1 MPEVLF
7 VGREREIDVYKKF
20 LARETPWVLIIT
32 GLGGIGKTTLLHRL
46 AEYTSSE
53 ATLLKTGV
61 VTLDFAN
68 EELRNDPLKLLDKLT
83 TDTAPYCDL
92 QQIDSE
98 FKNELLESLD
108 QLAQLSK
115 ERAQTGTSDPEDL
128 ALREIR
134 HQMRELATEA
144 FYLQIKTFTLERLVV
159 MLDTCEWLS
168 EPEGIEVGQ
177 WVLNELIPEI
187 HTRIRQK
194 GRQCPVVM
202 FSRLQPRLDVIKGQ
216 DQRRLTLP
224 MLGKAEVD
232 HYLEHMGMR
241 DAELR
246 QRVYEVTHGHAL
258 CVSIIGDFWQQRE
271 AQEQPLTLADLP
283 ELQVQEFSEIA
294 LMRFTNERVL
304 RQLKP
309 PFKELTQYGVLL
321 RSFDLPLLRT
331 VFPELLPE
339 PEALERFNQLIR
351 YPFIESRGN
360 YRYAFHELLRE
371 ALPEETQKED
381 PEAWKGY
388 HKRALDYLTTVSFH
402 SPDWYYHLL
411 AYDEKQGL
419 EAWQQAIQEARESGK
434 REYSGA
440 LLQAALDKA
449 LKLSPAAHAEIK
461 YEEGRFNYYGVQWEE
476 ALKSY
481 KEALASFKEIEDFSG
496 HANCYQAIGDVQ
508 RALGKLE
515 DALESYEKARAFYQQ
530 LGDQFGEARSC
541 QAMGDVQRLRN
552 DLDAALQ
559 CYERCLDLF
568 RQVNDKPEEAKAL
581 EAVGDVQ
588 QLRNDLDAAQRTYE
602 QALALYQEEKD
613 RLKRA
618 KVLKA
623 IGDVQRLRQERNA
636 ALESYGQALALFGE
650 LKEPAEEAGVR
661 QAVGEMERPQ
671 SGQEALSKSN
681 GQVIQPG
688 QSSFMAVAPSG
699 TQTLSPPPIISLPPQ
714 QRLSR
719 RNIVWSLV
727 GLAILVVLIAAIVLP
742 RSFSHTA
749 GPQPT
754 PSPTAHPGLTVSP
767 ASFNANTD
775 CIFTGSS
782 WTCTAALSN
791 NQHAS
796 FIWSASGKGIEGIA
810 FHAPSHSLSPGKTTQ
825 VYITV
830 PNTRCPAMA
839 TFTFTSPANTVHVP
853 WSCAPPTL
861 TITPNVLNCV
871 NSSNLNAWTCST
883 TLAETPGSQG
893 GLKWTASSNTPE
905 VIFNP
910 SRGILSLGQLTQVT
924 ISVQSTTCPN
934 NATFTFTGPSNSA
947 KATWRCPT
955 PSPQSMLAVNP
966 ASFNANTDCTYNA
979 NQGWTCKESLINNQG
994 SQGGTSLNWS
1004 ASSSGI
1010 SGVNFAPPTGT
1021 LPSGQEA
1028 QVTITVPNTTCPASA
1043 TFSFTGPVNTV
1054 TVSWSCTAHVMRN
1067 EMS

>member
-46 AEYTSSE
+46 AEYTLSE
-53 ATLLKTGV
+53 ATLFKTGT

-98 FKNELLESLD
+98 FKHELLESLD

-115 ERAQTGTSDPEDL
+115 ERAQTGTSDSEDL

-144 FYLQIKTFTLERLVV
+144 LYLQIKTFKLDRLVM

-177 WVLNELIPEI
+177 WVLNELIPEM

-194 GRQCPVVM
+194 GRQCSIVM
-202 FSRLQPRLDVIKGQ
+202 FSRVQPRLDVIRGQ

-309 PFKELTQYGVLL
+309 PFKELTQYGILL
-321 RSFDLPLLRT
+321 RGFDLPLLRT

-339 PEALERFNQLIR
+339 SEALERFNQLIR

-449 LKLSPAAHAEIK
+449 LKLSLEAHAEIK

-481 KEALASFKEIEDFSG
+481 KEALASFKEIEDLPW

-508 RALGKLE
+508 RALGKLD

-530 LGDQFGEARSC
+530 LGDQSGEARSC

-568 RQVNDKPEEAKAL
+568 RQVNDKLEEAKAL

-602 QALALYQEEKD
+602 KALALYQEEKD

-636 ALESYGQALALFGE
+636 ALESYGQALALYGE
-650 LKEPAEEAGVR
+650 LKEPVEEAGVR
-661 QAVGEMERPQ
+661 RALEEMERPQ
-671 SGQEALSKSN
+671 SGQEALEQSRPKQFSQS
-681 GQVIQPG
+681 GQPIPATIG
-688 QSSFMAVAPSG
+688 ASMALGSTSPS
-699 TQTLSPPPIISLPPQ
+699 QSLPIRQYPQ
-714 QRLSR
+714 KRQSPLKVGMILMIGLVLVLLAGSLS
-719 RNIVWSLV
+719 
-727 GLAILVVLIAAIVLP
+727 LIFYVRSGAA
-742 RSFSHTA
+742 
-749 GPQPT
+749 QPT
-754 PSPTAHPGLTVSP
+754 IIPSPT
-767 ASFNANTD
+767 
-775 CIFTGSS
+775 
-782 WTCTAALSN
+782 
-791 NQHAS
+791 
-796 FIWSASGKGIEGIA
+796 SA
-810 FHAPSHSLSPGKTTQ
+810 
-825 VYITV
+825 
-830 PNTRCPAMA
+830 
-839 TFTFTSPANTVHVP
+839 TST
-853 WSCAPPTL
+853 
-861 TITPNVLNCV
+861 
-871 NSSNLNAWTCST
+871 
-883 TLAETPGSQG
+883 
-893 GLKWTASSNTPE
+893 
-905 VIFNP
+905 
-910 SRGILSLGQLTQVT
+910 
-924 ISVQSTTCPN
+924 
-934 NATFTFTGPSNSA
+934 
-947 KATWRCPT
+947 
-955 PSPQSMLAVNP
+955 
-966 ASFNANTDCTYNA
+966 
-979 NQGWTCKESLINNQG
+979 
-994 SQGGTSLNWS
+994 
-1004 ASSSGI
+1004 
-1010 SGVNFAPPTGT
+1010 
-1021 LPSGQEA
+1021 
-1028 QVTITVPNTTCPASA
+1028 NTTATAQASA
-1043 TFSFTGPVNTV
+1043 TAQPSANSTSTATAVVAYPKLDKQYKGIMYNTTYHINSDTSFSIEQDRGTISGYCIISPPLVGSGPLMGTIDASGMIQFIVQNDKDGTTIRFTGFVQSDNSLQGTYITSGIYGPQMGN
-1054 TVSWSCTAHVMRN
+1054 WFEAPA
-1067 EMS
+1067 

>member
-1 MPEVLF
+1 
-7 VGREREIDVYKKF
+7 
-20 LARETPWVLIIT
+20 
-32 GLGGIGKTTLLHRL
+32 
-46 AEYTSSE
+46 
-53 ATLLKTGV
+53 
-61 VTLDFAN
+61 
-68 EELRNDPLKLLDKLT
+68 
-83 TDTAPYCDL
+83 
-92 QQIDSE
+92 
-98 FKNELLESLD
+98 
-108 QLAQLSK
+108 
-115 ERAQTGTSDPEDL
+115 
-128 ALREIR
+128 
-134 HQMRELATEA
+134 MRELATEA
-144 FYLQIKTFTLERLVV
+144 FYLQIKTFKLERLVI

-177 WVLNELIPEI
+177 WVLNELMPEI

-194 GRQCPVVM
+194 GRQCSIVM
-202 FSRLQPRLDVIKGQ
+202 FSRVQPKLDVIRGQ

-434 REYSGA
+434 REYCGA

-449 LKLSPAAHAEIK
+449 LKLSLEAHAEIK

-481 KEALASFKEIEDFSG
+481 KEALASFKEIEDLPG

-508 RALGKLE
+508 RALGKLD

-530 LGDQFGEARSC
+530 LGDQSGEARSC

-552 DLDAALQ
+552 DLDASLQ

-568 RQVNDKPEEAKAL
+568 RQVNDKLEEAKAL

-588 QLRNDLDAAQRTYE
+588 RMRNEQDAALKSYE

-623 IGDVQRLRQERNA
+623 IGDVQQLRQERNA
-636 ALESYGQALALFGE
+636 ALESYGQALALYGE
-650 LKEPAEEAGVR
+650 LKEPAEEASVR
-661 QAVGEMERPQ
+661 QAVEEMGQPQ
-671 SGQEALSKSN
+671 SEQEAKEQTSPKS
-681 GQVIQPG
+681 QPG
-688 QSSFMAVAPSG
+688 QAIPVSATSPSQPLPIRPRLPKAQSPLKVGVILMIGLVLVLLAGSGSLIFYAHSGAANSLNANSTATAQATIIPSPTSATSTNTTPTTSSEPNSLLLYPPYTGTLALNDSLNDNSSNNWFEGGSSNGACVFTGGAYHVFAIQLETTISCPARATNFSNFAYQIQMTIIKGDFGGSIFRLNTNDNFYLFGISTKGSYNLSIHSKNSG
-699 TQTLSPPPIISLPPQ
+699 FQTLSSGQSSAINTG
-714 QRLSR
+714 LSQP
-719 RNIVWSLV
+719 N
-727 GLAILVVLIAAIVLP
+727 LIAIVASGSELDLYVNQQLI
-742 RSFSHTA
+742 S
-749 GPQPT
+749 
-754 PSPTAHPGLTVSP
+754 TVIDGTY
-767 ASFNANTD
+767 NRGQ
-775 CIFTGSS
+775 IGV
-782 WTCTAALSN
+782 
-791 NQHAS
+791 
-796 FIWSASGKGIEGIA
+796 SASASQDQTEVM
-810 FHAPSHSLSPGKTTQ
+810 F
-825 VYITV
+825 
-830 PNTRCPAMA
+830 
-839 TFTFTSPANTVHVP
+839 
-853 WSCAPPTL
+853 
-861 TITPNVLNCV
+861 
-871 NSSNLNAWTCST
+871 SN
-883 TLAETPGSQG
+883 
-893 GLKWTASSNTPE
+893 
-905 VIFNP
+905 
-910 SRGILSLGQLTQVT
+910 
-924 ISVQSTTCPN
+924 
-934 NATFTFTGPSNSA
+934 
-947 KATWRCPT
+947 
-955 PSPQSMLAVNP
+955 
-966 ASFNANTDCTYNA
+966 
-979 NQGWTCKESLINNQG
+979 
-994 SQGGTSLNWS
+994 
-1004 ASSSGI
+1004 
-1010 SGVNFAPPTGT
+1010 
-1021 LPSGQEA
+1021 A
-1028 QVTITVPNTTCPASA
+1028 QVW
-1043 TFSFTGPVNTV
+1043 TF
-1054 TVSWSCTAHVMRN
+1054 
-1067 EMS
+1067 

>member
-1 MPEVLF
+1 M
-7 VGREREIDVYKKF
+7 
-20 LARETPWVLIIT
+20 
-32 GLGGIGKTTLLHRL
+32 
-46 AEYTSSE
+46 
-53 ATLLKTGV
+53 
-61 VTLDFAN
+61 
-68 EELRNDPLKLLDKLT
+68 
-83 TDTAPYCDL
+83 
-92 QQIDSE
+92 
-98 FKNELLESLD
+98 
-108 QLAQLSK
+108 
-115 ERAQTGTSDPEDL
+115 
-128 ALREIR
+128 
-134 HQMRELATEA
+134 
-144 FYLQIKTFTLERLVV
+144 
-159 MLDTCEWLS
+159 MLDSCEWLS

-177 WVLNELIPEI
+177 WVLDELIPEI

-283 ELQVQEFSEIA
+283 ELQGQEFSEIA

-388 HKRALDYLTTVSFH
+388 HKRALDFLTKVSFH

-434 REYSGA
+434 REYNGA

-449 LKLSPAAHAEIK
+449 LKLSLEAHAEIK

-481 KEALASFKEIEDFSG
+481 KEALASFKEIEDFPG

-508 RALGKLE
+508 RALGKLAE
-515 DALESYEKARAFYQQ
+515 ALENYEKARAFYQQ
-530 LGDQFGEARSC
+530 LGDQFGAARSC

-559 CYERCLDLF
+559 CYERCLVLF
-568 RQVNDKPEEAKAL
+568 RQIGERSEEAKAL

-588 QLRNDLDAAQRTYE
+588 RMRNEQDAALKSYE

-623 IGDVQRLRQERNA
+623 IGDVQQLRQERNA
-636 ALESYGQALALFGE
+636 ALESYGQALALYGE
-650 LKEPAEEAGVR
+650 LKEPAEEASVR
-661 QAVGEMERPQ
+661 RSVEEMGQLQ
-671 SGQEALSKSN
+671 SEQEAKEQSSPKQFS
-681 GQVIQPG
+681 QPG
-688 QSSFMAVAPSG
+688 QAIPATTGTPMAVYDTSPSQSQLIRQRPPKAQSPLKVG
-699 TQTLSPPPIISLPPQ
+699 MILMIGLVLVLLAGSLSLILSAHSGAGNSLNANATATAQANATAQAATATTIAYANATQAAIPPTTSSEPPNPYSGALALNDSLNDNSSNNWFEGGSSNGACVFTGGAYHVFAIQLETTISCPAKATNFSDFAYQIQMTIIKGDFGGLIFRLNTNDNFYLFGISTEGSYNLSIHSKNSGFQTLSVGQSSAINTG
-714 QRLSR
+714 LSQP
-719 RNIVWSLV
+719 N
-727 GLAILVVLIAAIVLP
+727 LIAIVASGSELDLYVNQQLI
-742 RSFSHTA
+742 S
-749 GPQPT
+749 
-754 PSPTAHPGLTVSP
+754 TVIDGTY
-767 ASFNANTD
+767 NRGQ
-775 CIFTGSS
+775 IGV
-782 WTCTAALSN
+782 
-791 NQHAS
+791 
-796 FIWSASGKGIEGIA
+796 SASASQDQTEVM
-810 FHAPSHSLSPGKTTQ
+810 F
-825 VYITV
+825 
-830 PNTRCPAMA
+830 
-839 TFTFTSPANTVHVP
+839 
-853 WSCAPPTL
+853 
-861 TITPNVLNCV
+861 
-871 NSSNLNAWTCST
+871 SN
-883 TLAETPGSQG
+883 
-893 GLKWTASSNTPE
+893 
-905 VIFNP
+905 
-910 SRGILSLGQLTQVT
+910 
-924 ISVQSTTCPN
+924 
-934 NATFTFTGPSNSA
+934 
-947 KATWRCPT
+947 
-955 PSPQSMLAVNP
+955 
-966 ASFNANTDCTYNA
+966 
-979 NQGWTCKESLINNQG
+979 
-994 SQGGTSLNWS
+994 
-1004 ASSSGI
+1004 
-1010 SGVNFAPPTGT
+1010 
-1021 LPSGQEA
+1021 A
-1028 QVTITVPNTTCPASA
+1028 QVW
-1043 TFSFTGPVNTV
+1043 TF
-1054 TVSWSCTAHVMRN
+1054 
-1067 EMS
+1067 

>member
-20 LARETPWVLIIT
+20 LARERPWVLIIT

-46 AEYTSSE
+46 AEYTLSE
-53 ATLLKTGV
+53 ATLFKTGT

-83 TDTAPYCDL
+83 IDTAPYCNL
-92 QQIDSE
+92 RQIDSE
-98 FKNELLESLD
+98 FKHELLESLD
-108 QLAQLSK
+108 QLAQISK
-115 ERAQTGTSDPEDL
+115 ERAQTGRSDSEDL
-128 ALREIR
+128 ALREIH

-177 WVLNELIPEI
+177 WVLNELIPEM

-194 GRQCPVVM
+194 GRQCSIVM
-202 FSRLQPRLDVIKGQ
+202 FSRVQPRLDVIKGQ

-283 ELQVQEFSEIA
+283 ELQVQGFSEIA

-381 PEAWKGY
+381 PEAWRGY

-449 LKLSPAAHAEIK
+449 LKLSLEAHAEIK

-481 KEALASFKEIEDFSG
+481 KEALASFKEIEDLPW

-508 RALGKLE
+508 RALGKLD

-530 LGDQFGEARSC
+530 LGDQSGEARSC

-568 RQVNDKPEEAKAL
+568 RQVNDKLEEAKAL

-602 QALALYQEEKD
+602 QA
-613 RLKRA
+613 
-618 KVLKA
+618 
-623 IGDVQRLRQERNA
+623 
-636 ALESYGQALALFGE
+636 
-650 LKEPAEEAGVR
+650 
-661 QAVGEMERPQ
+661 
-671 SGQEALSKSN
+671 
-681 GQVIQPG
+681 
-688 QSSFMAVAPSG
+688 
-699 TQTLSPPPIISLPPQ
+699 
-714 QRLSR
+714 
-719 RNIVWSLV
+719 
-727 GLAILVVLIAAIVLP
+727 
-742 RSFSHTA
+742 
-749 GPQPT
+749 
-754 PSPTAHPGLTVSP
+754 
-767 ASFNANTD
+767 
-775 CIFTGSS
+775 
-782 WTCTAALSN
+782 
-791 NQHAS
+791 
-796 FIWSASGKGIEGIA
+796 
-810 FHAPSHSLSPGKTTQ
+810 
-825 VYITV
+825 
-830 PNTRCPAMA
+830 
-839 TFTFTSPANTVHVP
+839 
-853 WSCAPPTL
+853 
-861 TITPNVLNCV
+861 
-871 NSSNLNAWTCST
+871 
-883 TLAETPGSQG
+883 
-893 GLKWTASSNTPE
+893 
-905 VIFNP
+905 
-910 SRGILSLGQLTQVT
+910 
-924 ISVQSTTCPN
+924 
-934 NATFTFTGPSNSA
+934 
-947 KATWRCPT
+947 
-955 PSPQSMLAVNP
+955 
-966 ASFNANTDCTYNA
+966 
-979 NQGWTCKESLINNQG
+979 
-994 SQGGTSLNWS
+994 
-1004 ASSSGI
+1004 
-1010 SGVNFAPPTGT
+1010 
-1021 LPSGQEA
+1021 
-1028 QVTITVPNTTCPASA
+1028 
-1043 TFSFTGPVNTV
+1043 
-1054 TVSWSCTAHVMRN
+1054 
-1067 EMS
+1067 